1 MTGTEL
7 FDEVVRLTG
16 VSEVLAPGMVKRS
29 LADGGVT
36 VEAARPQDYVAALPR
51 IRARLKAYLPPE
63 EAEARTA
70 AISARMSELRVAPRA
85 TPGTPLRRDKSGET
99 EVARKTERT
108 SGTDMRAVGSDL
120 APSYELDAGDTTLHG
135 RRWTADEE
143 ALIAQA
149 RKDRDRK

>member
-36 VEAARPQDYVAALPR
+36 VEAARPQDYIAALPR

-63 EAEARTA
+63 DAEARTA
-70 AISARMSELRVAPRA
+70 AISARMNELRVAPRA
-85 TPGTPLRRDKSGET
+85 TPGTPLRRDKSGEN
-99 EVARKTERT
+99 EVAQPTERSSAT
-108 SGTDMRAVGSDL
+108 AMRAVSSDL
-120 APSYELDAGDTTLHG
+120 PSYELDAGDTTLHG

-149 RKDRDRK
+149 RKDRERK